1 MLASGSSKAW
11 VVIQGEGN
19 MPGLEALL
27 SYLDQAAA
35 ALSPGERVRILIDVA
50 RVTHVPPRV
59 PLALGHWIL
68 AHQHQLERAG
78 VVVASGI
85 VQALTHTVF
94 RLAGVPGILIS
105 TDFDEARAWV
115 G

>member
-1 MLASGSSKAW
+1 MLASDSSRAW
-11 VVIQGEGN
+11 VVIQGEGDI
-19 MPGLEALL
+19 PGLEALL
-27 SYLDQAAA
+27 GYLDEASACLA
-35 ALSPGERVRILIDVA
+35 PGERVRVLIDVA

-59 PLALGHWIL
+59 PLALGRWIL

-105 TDFDEARAWV
+105 TDADEARDWV